1 MSNYEEKEAQAL
13 AKKLPTFLN
22 KLDAS
27 LEELGSLDEDTK
39 KHSMKKWI
47 VEKAIHEIKKIAHE
61 AGKYDK
67 YDEKRIRKK
76 EMDLLEK
83 VYVKSA
89 SFLFNS
95 YLIFESRI
103 NRFDFS
109 RLIFM
114 K

>member
-13 AKKLPTFLN
+13 VKIADVLN

-27 LEELGSLDEDTK
+27 LEELASLDEDTK

-67 YDEKRIRKK
+67 YDEKELEK

-83 VYVKSA
+83 
-89 SFLFNS
+89 
-95 YLIFESRI
+95 
-103 NRFDFS
+103 
-109 RLIFM
+109 FM
-114 K
+114 

>member
-13 AKKLPTFLN
+13 AKIADVLN

-47 VEKAIHEIKKIAHE
+47 VEKRAMHEIKKIAHE

-67 YDEKRIRKK
+67 YDEKELQK
-76 EMDLLEK
+76 EIEHVEQYM
-83 VYVKSA
+83 
-89 SFLFNS
+89 
-95 YLIFESRI
+95 
-103 NRFDFS
+103 
-109 RLIFM
+109 
-114 K
+114 